1 MGALYAR
8 THLHPTLLI
17 KIFEKNQA
25 QTQGEDGGH
34 DWDRTSDHCHVK
46 AVLYR

>member
-1 MGALYAR
+1 VNVFASHSFDLKS
-8 THLHPTLLI
+8 L
-17 KIFEKNQA
+17 KNR
-25 QTQGEDGGH
+25 GKNGGH